1 MDEELARSILNAIN
15 AQNQTLSNIDFY
27 FRNQTNDGSPGPQRP
42 PSYSGPAFNAEGV
55 TGFFGKTL
63 TNVTGDLSVY
73 TDEIINVMERVI
85 PGFAGLDKGSA
96 EAAKAFVDFV
106 QSNAETRNY
115 LAKFGLDTEGE
126 LLRTY
131 DIALGLNLSL
141 SELGVLVSQSSQKL
155 ARLGGSVEGGTAA
168 LTNLQ
173 TMLRDDPSLEGYY
186 EYLRNTGMTMQQ
198 VNEFFL
204 DYLSTQR
211 FIGLQDDEERRKRLQ
226 DGVEFRANL
235 QALSEAT
242 GIAVDDFGQASG
254 SAASIAAQLQYG
266 STEVMALAGFAGS
279 QGLTALQTLLETGRF
294 DPNDPQTKFL
304 AAFMP
309 EATRM
314 ASQFNAIMKQGG
326 DITQEQQQ
334 AFLTAVQSGLRDMTR
349 QYGDVAKIAG
359 LDGMVSAIEGA
370 GQFILGGDVDQAFA
384 EQNAELQQFRDGVGQ
399 AAGSAAVLAGA
410 QDNLIDSTRNVRY
423 SVAGAADAFQSSFLA
438 IAQEG
443 SELVGTIAAGLAGMR
458 DADVQRKM
466 AETAAA
472 LEAVATEI
480 EKAEKQGLDTTA
492 LKKEQEQY
500 KKLDNLFQ
508 DTLAYRRGE
517 LTAADVKARNDE
529 LTANL
534 STEQVSDSLAQRI
547 LDINISEIG
556 GRKVSAEDFA
566 PFGYNFP
573 EDRDPSV
580 PAPTGL
586 MDRFGGGDGVF
597 WKKDTLNSNQQSAV
611 RRLSQPDP
619 VSPKDEQTAKAEEA
633 LITILPQLVETLEQG
648 NMQTAELKNA
658 TITSGEKQANAT
670 RYSSQLMADRSLTAG
685 FGQRIASTRGDVTRT
700 G

>member
-27 FRNQTNDGSPGPQRP
+27 FRNQTNDGSPGPQLP

-73 TDEIINVMERVI
+73 TDEIIDVMERVI

-96 EAAKAFVDFV
+96 EAARAFVDFV

-141 SELGVLVSQSSQKL
+141 SELGVLVSRSSQQLVK
-155 ARLGGSVEGGTAA
+155 LGGSVEGGAAA
-168 LTNLQ
+168 LTDLQ
-173 TMLRDDPSLEGYY
+173 KMLRDDPSLAGFY
-186 EYLRNTGMTMQQ
+186 EYLRNTEGSMQEI
-198 VNEFFL
+198 NEYFL
-204 DYLSTQR
+204 EYLSTQR
-211 FIGLQDDEERRKRLQ
+211 FIGLQDDEERRKRLK
-226 DGVEFRANL
+226 DGVEYRANL

-242 GIAVDDFGQASG
+242 GIAVDDLGQASG

-334 AFLTAVQSGLRDMTR
+334 AFFTAVQSGLRDMTR

-370 GQFILGGDVDQAFA
+370 GQFILGADVDQAFA

-399 AAGSAAVLAGA
+399 AAGSAAALAGA
-410 QDNLIDSTRNVRY
+410 QDNLIDSTRDIRY
-423 SVAGAADAFQSSFLA
+423 VTAGAADAFQTSFLT
-438 IAQEG
+438 IAREG
-443 SELVGTIAAGLAGMR
+443 SELVGLTAAALAGLR

-480 EKAEKQGLDTTA
+480 EKAEKQGLDTSA

-517 LTAADVKARNDE
+517 LTAAEVKEQNPE
-529 LTANL
+529 YTANL
-534 STEQVSDSLAQRI
+534 TTEQVSDSLAKRI
-547 LDINISEIG
+547 LDINISQIA
-556 GRKVSAEDFA
+556 GRDVSAEDFA

-573 EDRDPSV
+573 EDRDPS
-580 PAPTGL
+580 AREPTGVIEEVI
-586 MDRFGGGDGVF
+586 RRIRG
-597 WKKDTLNSNQQSAV
+597 TNSAQQSAV
-611 RRLSQPDP
+611 RRLKQPDP
-619 VSPKDEQTAKAEEA
+619 VISTKDEQTAKAEEA
-633 LITILPQLVETLEQG
+633 LITILPQLKETLEQG
-648 NMQTAELKNA
+648 NVQTAELKNA

-670 RYSSQLMADRSLTAG
+670 RYGSQLMADRSLTAG
-685 FGQRIASTRGDVTRT
+685 FGQRIAQTRGDVTRT